1 MRGRS
6 HEDGVVHVS
15 GQKADTARSVDV
27 NHAPSSKVAKGASR
41 LLFDIRPGR
50 IGNRGKLAMKIIHTG
65 FSPLREPTPSEPS
78 SAGAVDGAGS
88 SVDPAAGIA
97 AAAAVSFT
105 DSRNVADGTKNRGS
119 GHRAAE
125 VEQPIIIAGRATDEH
140 VLGHICSVT
149 RGVRQ

>member
-105 DSRNVADGTKNRGS
+105 DSRNVADGTKNR
-119 GHRAAE
+119 A
-125 VEQPIIIAGRATDEH
+125 P
-140 VLGHICSVT
+140 VT
-149 RGVRQ
+149 ARLKSSSRS